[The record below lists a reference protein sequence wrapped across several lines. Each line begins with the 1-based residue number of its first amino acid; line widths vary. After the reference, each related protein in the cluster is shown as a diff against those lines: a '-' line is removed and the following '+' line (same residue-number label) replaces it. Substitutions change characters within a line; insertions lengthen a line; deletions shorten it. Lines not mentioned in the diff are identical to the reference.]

1 MFGTSKLL
9 FLILKIRKAKK
20 NEDVQK
26 QKSIIDSKIR
36 LKRKSCSSSSNLPI
50 YTKT

>member
-1 MFGTSKLL
+1 MFGTSKL
-9 FLILKIRKAKK
+9 FFFNSENKKSKK

-26 QKSIIDSKIR
+26 QKSIIDSKVR
-36 LKRKSCSSSSNLPI
+36 LKIKSCSSSSNLPI